1 MKMKNYLVRWSR
13 VLSIASVVLA
23 ACLFSPD
30 VATAQYKDMMGGNW
44 NNPTSASIGN
54 IINDRIWARMRA
66 KARARKKSGAVSST
80 NSSANTAATETS
92 DAEPVAPRVSAAQ
105 IAAATR
111 FKPTGTQLTTRQ
123 LANASGNTPEEK
135 EQMFKIMGTALTM
148 YEAEARRLG
157 RPNDFAL
164 ALAVA
169 LAVNSSVYNGTPEP
183 SEARLLEL
191 GDAIGELMAEQNI
204 FGGSPDRQKQE
215 MYESMVIFTILV
227 QAGASEAKKSNDP
240 AGVETYRQLAGKVLQ
255 NISGLPPEKIRF
267 DPDVAPTTTRPE
279 AAPVATATAM
289 HAAALVKEF
298 ESNEVRANQLYAGK
312 RVRIFGTVNSIEID
326 NDGKIILTFKSSIS
340 TYNHARCYFNKAQ
353 GGGVARLT
361 ANEEATVEGTVR
373 GLGGGWDGA
382 KAFLVLENCQVQ

>member
-1 MKMKNYLVRWSR
+1 
-13 VLSIASVVLA
+13 
-23 ACLFSPD
+23 
-30 VATAQYKDMMGGNW
+30 
-44 NNPTSASIGN
+44 
-54 IINDRIWARMRA
+54 
-66 KARARKKSGAVSST
+66 
-80 NSSANTAATETS
+80 
-92 DAEPVAPRVSAAQ
+92 
-105 IAAATR
+105 
-111 FKPTGTQLTTRQ
+111 
-123 LANASGNTPEEK
+123 
-135 EQMFKIMGTALTM
+135 MFKIMGTALTM

-183 SEARLLEL
+183 SDERLLEI

-204 FGGSPDRQKQE
+204 FAGSPERQKQE

-227 QAGASEAKKSNDP
+227 QAGAGEAKENKDA

-255 NISGLPPEKIRF
+255 SISGLPPEKIRL
-267 DPDVAPTTTRPE
+267 DPDSAATTAQPE
-279 AAPVATATAM
+279 ARPSVAPVASAASM

-298 ESNEVRANQLYAGK
+298 ESNEVRANQLYVGK

-353 GGGVARLT
+353 GARVASLT

-382 KAFLVLENCQVQ
+382 KAFLVLENCAVQ

>member
-1 MKMKNYLVRWSR
+1 
-13 VLSIASVVLA
+13 
-23 ACLFSPD
+23 
-30 VATAQYKDMMGGNW
+30 MMGGNW
-44 NNPTSASIGN
+44 NNPVSASIGN

-66 KARARKKSGAVSST
+66 KARARRKAGTVSST
-80 NSSANTAATETS
+80 DSSANVSNNPSASDSA
-92 DAEPVAPRVSAAQ
+92 DAEPASPRVSAAQ

-111 FKPTGTQLTTRQ
+111 FKSTGTQLTTRE

-183 SEARLLEL
+183 SEPRLLEL

-227 QAGASEAKKSNDP
+227 QAGASEAKQNNDA

-255 NISGLPPEKIRF
+255 NISGMPPEKIRF
-267 DPDVAPTTTRPE
+267 DPDVAPTTAQPE
-279 AAPVATATAM
+279 AARAPVGNTAAI

-326 NDGKIILTFKSSIS
+326 NDGKIVLTFKSSIS

-353 GGGVARLT
+353 GAGVARLT
-361 ANEEATVEGTVR
+361 ANTEATVEGTVR
-373 GLGGGWDGA
+373 GLGGGWEGA
-382 KAFLVLENCQVQ
+382 KAFLVLENCVVQ